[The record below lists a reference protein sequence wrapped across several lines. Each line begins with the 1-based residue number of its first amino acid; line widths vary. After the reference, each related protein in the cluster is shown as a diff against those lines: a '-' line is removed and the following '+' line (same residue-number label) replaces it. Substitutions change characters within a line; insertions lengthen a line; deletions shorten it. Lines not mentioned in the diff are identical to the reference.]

1 MSIKNGDNTL
11 EEYEER
17 LNLKVTTRK
26 GSPIKIENI
35 LSSKLKKLLD

>member
-17 LNLKVTTRK
+17 FNLKVTTRK
-26 GSPIKIENI
+26 GSPITIENI
-35 LSSKLKKLLD
+35 LLSNLRKLLD